1 MRGLAP
7 GVGGEGVPRVTPWDR
22 RAPARLLPSAPGAE
36 LELGGPRGCPWLALI
51 LTLVMAC
58 NPAEEKKAPNGQA
71 EAAIR
76 FTDVTAEAGI
86 SFVHQN
92 AASDRRL
99 LPETMGSG
107 VACFDADGDGLV
119 DLFFVGG
126 SPGQGG
132 ALYLNLGGG
141 KFRDASAGSGLEQG
155 FVGMGAAV
163 GDVDRDGD
171 LDLFVSGV
179 GLSGQERGDR
189 LYLNQGGGRFAD
201 ASQAWGLDPE
211 GFGTS
216 AAFFDLEN
224 DGDLD
229 LYVGRYVA
237 WSPEN
242 DIECRPNGVDR
253 SYCTPESYPS
263 VASKLYRN
271 EGGKKLAD
279 VSAESGIGALLGKS
293 LGVAT
298 FDADGDGFTDLAVAN
313 DTTRNFLFRNLGN
326 GKFAEIGLE
335 SGIALSLSGAPRGAM
350 GIDAGDVDGDLADDL
365 LIGNFAQ
372 EMSALYLQA
381 RPGLFADEATRLG
394 LGVPTLMLL
403 TFGNLIADFDNDG
416 RQDLAIANGH
426 IEPQIANWQP
436 HQRYA
441 QPLQVFRNAGK
452 DFQPVAAEGALA
464 AAYVGR
470 GLASL
475 DYDQDGDLDLVL
487 SQNGAA
493 ARLLRNDSPP
503 GRYLQLVAHSRNGAN
518 PPYGL
523 RAIAGPEGASFAAL
537 GLYSGRSYLSASEP
551 LLHLGLGQR
560 KVERLELRWPR
571 GRQVLAGPLEGR
583 QKIQEP

>member
-1 MRGLAP
+1 MLMLLAAC
-7 GVGGEGVPRVTPWDR
+7 TPADKP
-22 RAPARLLPSAPGAE
+22 APAGD
-36 LELGGPRGCPWLALI
+36 
-51 LTLVMAC
+51 
-58 NPAEEKKAPNGQA
+58 PA
-71 EAAIR
+71 AAIR
-76 FTDVTAEAGI
+76 FIDATAAAGI
-86 SFVHQN
+86 DFVHDN

-107 VACFDADGDGLV
+107 VACFDADGDGRV
-119 DLFFVGG
+119 DVFLVGG
-126 SPGQGG
+126 SPRQGG
-132 ALYLNLGGG
+132 ALYLNLGNG
-141 KFRDASAGSGLEQG
+141 KFRDASAGSGLERG

-163 GDVDRDGD
+163 GDVDADGD

-179 GLSGQERGDR
+179 GVRGKERGDR
-189 LYLNQGGGRFAD
+189 LFLNQGGGRFAD
-201 ASQAWGLDPE
+201 ASEAWGLEPE
-211 GFGTS
+211 GFGSS

-237 WSPEN
+237 WSPES

-253 SYCTPESYPS
+253 SYCTPESYAS
-263 VASKLYRN
+263 VASRLYRN
-271 EGGKKLAD
+271 DGGKAFTD
-279 VSAESGIGALLGKS
+279 VSEDSGIAALLGKA

-298 FDADGDGFTDLAVAN
+298 FDADGDGLTDLAVAN
-313 DTTRNFLFRNLGN
+313 DTTRNFLFRNLGG
-326 GKFAEIGLE
+326 GKFAEVGIE

-372 EMSALYLQA
+372 EMSALYLQS

-416 RQDLAIANGH
+416 LPDLAIANGH

-441 QPLQVFRNAGK
+441 QPLQLFRNRGK
-452 DFQPVAAEGALA
+452 NFAPVPAEAALA
-464 AAYVGR
+464 AGYVGR

-475 DYDQDGDLDLVL
+475 DYDQDGDLDLL
-487 SQNGAA
+487 LTQNGAA
-493 ARLLRNDSPP
+493 AKLLRNDSPP
-503 GRYLQLVAHSRNGAN
+503 GRFLELLPQSRAGAN

-523 RAIAGPEGASFAAL
+523 RLLAGPEGAPFAAQRL
-537 GLYSGRSYLSASEP
+537 ASGRSYLSTSEP
-551 LLHLGLGQR
+551 LLHLGLGER
-560 KVERLELRWPR
+560 KVDRLELRWPS
-571 GRQVLAGPLEGR
+571 GERQVRAGPLEGR
-583 QKIQEP
+583 QKIEEP

>member
-1 MRGLAP
+1 MLMLLAAC
-7 GVGGEGVPRVTPWDR
+7 TPADKP
-22 RAPARLLPSAPGAE
+22 APAGD
-36 LELGGPRGCPWLALI
+36 
-51 LTLVMAC
+51 
-58 NPAEEKKAPNGQA
+58 PA
-71 EAAIR
+71 AAIR
-76 FTDVTAEAGI
+76 FTDATAAAGI
-86 SFVHQN
+86 DFVHDN
-92 AASDRRL
+92 AASNRRL

-107 VACFDADGDGLV
+107 VACFDADGDGRV
-119 DLFFVGG
+119 DVFLVGG
-126 SPGQGG
+126 SPRQGG
-132 ALYLNLGGG
+132 ALYLNLGNG
-141 KFRDASAGSGLEQG
+141 KFRDASAGSGLEKG

-163 GDVDRDGD
+163 GDVDADGD

-179 GLSGQERGDR
+179 GVRGKERGDH
-189 LYLNQGGGRFAD
+189 LFLNQGGGRFAD
-201 ASQAWGLDPE
+201 ASEAWGLDPE
-211 GFGTS
+211 GFGSS

-229 LYVGRYVA
+229 LFVGRYVA
-237 WSPEN
+237 WSPES

-253 SYCTPESYPS
+253 SYCTPESYAS

-271 EGGKKLAD
+271 EGGKTFRD
-279 VSAESGIGALLGKS
+279 VSEESGIGALLGKA

-298 FDADGDGFTDLAVAN
+298 FDADGDGLTDLAVAN
-313 DTTRNFLFRNLGN
+313 DTTRNFLFRNSGD
-326 GKFAEIGLE
+326 GKFAEVGIE

-372 EMSALYLQA
+372 EMSALYLQS

-416 RQDLAIANGH
+416 LPDLAIANGH

-441 QPLQVFRNAGK
+441 QPLQLFRNQGK
-452 DFQPVAAEGALA
+452 NFAPVPAEAALA
-464 AAYVGR
+464 AGYVGR

-475 DYDQDGDLDLVL
+475 DYDQDGDLDLL
-487 SQNGAA
+487 LTQNGGAA
-493 ARLLRNDSPP
+493 KLLRNDSSP
-503 GRYLQLVAHSRNGAN
+503 GRFLELVPQSRAGAN

-523 RAIAGPEGASFAAL
+523 RVLAGPEGAPIAAQ
-537 GLYSGRSYLSASEP
+537 GLASGRSYLSTSEP
-551 LLHLGLGQR
+551 LVHLGLGER
-560 KVERLELRWPR
+560 KVDRLELRWP
-571 GRQVLAGPLEGR
+571 GGDRQVLAGALEGR